1 MNIDLIKSKLEAL
14 QPQSKKKEYEKVDYS
29 KVYWKPKSEGKYQIR
44 IVPSKF
50 NPDWPFQEVQIHYGF
65 SKFPLYALSN
75 WGEKDPIVEFAKE
88 LRKTNES
95 KNWKLAKQ
103 IDPKMRYFAQV
114 LVRGEEDMGVRLWEF
129 GKNIY
134 QQFLN
139 IAEDEDYGD
148 YTNVANG
155 FDFTVNVE
163 KGDMNGRDV
172 LKIVSVSPKRKE
184 SPLSENASVVEGWLE
199 NQNNILDLQK
209 PFKKD
214 FDALKQTLQNF
225 LNPEEE
231 EDEIVSENASDFD
244 SDLKEEPKSNYSLS
258 TKKDTKTSVDKFDEM
273 FEDDDNDDD
282 LPF

>member
-1 MNIDLIKSKLEAL
+1 MNLDLIKSKLEAL

-50 NPDWPFQEVQIHYGF
+50 NPDWPFQEVQLHYGF

-148 YTNVANG
+148 YTNIANG

-163 KGDMNGRDV
+163 KGDMNGREV
-172 LKIVSVSPKRKE
+172 LKIASVSPKRKE
-184 SPLSENASVVEGWLE
+184 SQLSEDANLVKEWLE
-199 NQNNILDLQK
+199 NQNNVLDLQK
-209 PFKKD
+209 NFKKD
-214 FDALKQTLQNF
+214 FESLKQILQSF
-225 LNPEEE
+225 LNPEEA
-231 EDEIVSENASDFD
+231 EDEIISETASDFD
-244 SDLKEEPKSNYSLS
+244 TDLKEEPKSNYSLS

-273 FEDDDNDDD
+273 FEDDEEDD